1 MKRKQNTSYG
11 NTKPIKPLWGFN
23 YVDPYFCNL
32 VSIEKL
38 MNGQQAIYLIFK
50 YILQKFTCKFKLWL
64 FSSFQMYW
72 TIPQTLRKKLT
83 LTSKKIISAS
93 NGDLSLATLAAS
105 FVILVLHYVYIK
117 TVIRCKKKS
126 ILNQDRRKFE

>member
-1 MKRKQNTSYG
+1 MKKKQNTSYG

-50 YILQKFTCKFKLWL
+50 YILQKFTCKL
-64 FSSFQMYW
+64 
-72 TIPQTLRKKLT
+72 I
-83 LTSKKIISAS
+83 
-93 NGDLSLATLAAS
+93 
-105 FVILVLHYVYIK
+105 ILVFSDVLNDTTNVKKETDSHIK
-117 TVIRCKKKS
+117 K
-126 ILNQDRRKFE
+126 NHFRK